1 MTVRRRLGLVLG
13 AFVVLMIVAACALT
27 ITIRARGQ
35 RSEEL
40 REHAVTTK
48 DVARMRDAIGD
59 LESGQRGF
67 IATGLEDLLMP
78 YLVGI
83 DTVASL
89 LAELRERHPGDI
101 ELLAGAAAV
110 EQSVGQWRASS
121 AEPEI
126 ALRRAGV
133 EEEAVADEPSPAS
146 RLGLSALNSALDDV
160 DRVVSRRF
168 RDAAA
173 TDARL
178 RRQQIGVLIATFA
191 LALALVVFTF
201 FATRR
206 WITEP
211 LGAITAAAGA
221 VRRGE
226 IHRRIP
232 AVGPP
237 EIAELGGRV
246 DEMRQRMLAEIER
259 ADRARQAVEQS
270 ASIVLQVQAV
280 LTAEPRDVPA
290 GWTVAAG
297 LEPAEGLVAGDCYDI
312 FWLGTREMAALVLDI
327 AGHGA
332 SAALTALRCREI
344 VRAALQSES
353 DPGSAL
359 RILDQLTDDIEDDL
373 FVTGFIAV
381 IDHATGGVSWAN
393 AGHPP
398 ALLRHGPELI
408 ELPPTG
414 PIVGP
419 YSGAWSTERAT
430 IHPGGRLVMYT
441 DGIPEARGSSGFF
454 GSERLATLVV
464 SGPAKA
470 QELVTELLAEA
481 RSHAEGRLADD
492 ATAVVIARDEPESP
506 EALPDVPATGFSDEK
521 EGAAHEATP
530 PDPAR

>member
-1 MTVRRRLGLVLG
+1 
-13 AFVVLMIVAACALT
+13 
-27 ITIRARGQ
+27 
-35 RSEEL
+35 
-40 REHAVTTK
+40 
-48 DVARMRDAIGD
+48 
-59 LESGQRGF
+59 
-67 IATGLEDLLMP
+67 
-78 YLVGI
+78 
-83 DTVASL
+83 
-89 LAELRERHPGDI
+89 
-101 ELLAGAAAV
+101 
-110 EQSVGQWRASS
+110 
-121 AEPEI
+121 
-126 ALRRAGV
+126 
-133 EEEAVADEPSPAS
+133 
-146 RLGLSALNSALDDV
+146 
-160 DRVVSRRF
+160 
-168 RDAAA
+168 
-173 TDARL
+173 
-178 RRQQIGVLIATFA
+178 
-191 LALALVVFTF
+191 
-201 FATRR
+201 
-206 WITEP
+206 
-211 LGAITAAAGA
+211 
-221 VRRGE
+221 
-226 IHRRIP
+226 
-232 AVGPP
+232 
-237 EIAELGGRV
+237 
-246 DEMRQRMLAEIER
+246 
-259 ADRARQAVEQS
+259 
-270 ASIVLQVQAV
+270 
-280 LTAEPRDVPA
+280 
-290 GWTVAAG
+290 
-297 LEPAEGLVAGDCYDI
+297 
-312 FWLGTREMAALVLDI
+312 MAALVLDI

-492 ATAVVIARDEPESP
+492 ATAVVIARDEPESS
-506 EALPDVPATGFSDEK
+506 EALPDVPATVVLRRKGGGGPRSHPLLILLAERQSQSSFSFTLS
-521 EGAAHEATP
+521 AASSILSFTVPTTLSTLPSRWRSLSSVRSPTASLARPFSSSLFALMRP
-530 PDPAR
+530 PEWLVPVEVPGRRKRPNDPFV